1 MQVVTILYKFVYCAI
16 LATILAVLVSGMPFS
31 FGVTRLQALLLWTY
45 VVVLLL
51 TGFTAVAF
59 RSLSRTAVWGLVI
72 LFCAFFSW
80 HSWFGPGGFFVQ
92 TEVHTF
98 DPVGVV
104 AESRHF
110 KEQAALPYM
119 VIMVW
124 FLSMPIFRQM
134 VGRASRNQ
142 PKREVSED
150 ESGHADP
157 PKPK

>member
-1 MQVVTILYKFVYCAI
+1 MQSLTILYKFVYCAI
-16 LATILAVLVSGMPFS
+16 LATILAVLVRGMPFS

-51 TGFTAVAF
+51 TGFAAVAF
-59 RSLSRTAVWGLVI
+59 RSLSRTAVWGMVI

-80 HSWFGPGGFFVQ
+80 HGWLGPGGFFVQ

-98 DPVGVV
+98 DPIGMA

-110 KEQAALPYM
+110 KEQAAIPYT
-119 VIMVW
+119 VIMIW
-124 FLSMPIFRQM
+124 FLTLPIFRQI
-134 VGRASRNQ
+134 VGRVSRNQ
-142 PKREVSED
+142 LRHEVSEN

-157 PKPK
+157 PKAQ